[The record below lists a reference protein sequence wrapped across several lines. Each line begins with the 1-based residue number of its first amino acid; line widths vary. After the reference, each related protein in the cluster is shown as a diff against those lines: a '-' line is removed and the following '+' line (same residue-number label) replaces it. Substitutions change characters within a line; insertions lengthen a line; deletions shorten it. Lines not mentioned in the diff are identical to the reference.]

1 MTMSIIASI
10 AGWFNKARPAP
21 EPNHVRV
28 QMGVHFEEVAEML
41 AAYRSTSSYGE
52 VVRLDAVHCMQ
63 TLAKHLKT
71 STTPIVIED
80 RKEFLDALCD
90 QIVTATG
97 SGAFLGMNMEGA
109 LSEVDQSNWSK
120 FDENGN
126 PIFDENGK
134 ISKSPAYRKPDL
146 EPFV

>member
-1 MTMSIIASI
+1 
-10 AGWFNKARPAP
+10 
-21 EPNHVRV
+21 
-28 QMGVHFEEVAEML
+28 
-41 AAYRSTSSYGE
+41 
-52 VVRLDAVHCMQ
+52 MQ

-134 ISKSPAYRKPDL
+134 ISKSPAYRKPEL
-146 EPFV
+146 EPFI